1 MLRDR
6 ARIWASVY
14 KWRTP
19 SRWRAEDLH
28 KPFQL
33 EGEGG
38 LENPAMENQNGER
51 IPMQRYFSAVRHME
65 QTVMFPSLL
74 QGVLLE
80 DQEDP
85 AGIDSEKECPRDRD
99 LYDYFTLL
107 KSIKS
112 TAESGLP
119 PLNEKCLSSREEEE
133 AREKT
138 DLEGLFRYHIS
149 GLYHVLTQ
157 LTTRA
162 NAVTS
167 RYNEI
172 LGQINQNAIT
182 FRW

>member
-19 SRWRAEDLH
+19 SRWRTEDLH

-85 AGIDSEKECPRDRD
+85 AGTDSEKECPRDRD

-112 TAESGLP
+112 TVESGLP
-119 PLNEKCLSSREEEE
+119 PLRSREEEE

-172 LGQINQNAIT
+172 LGQINQ
-182 FRW
+182 

>member
-1 MLRDR
+1 
-6 ARIWASVY
+6 
-14 KWRTP
+14 
-19 SRWRAEDLH
+19 
-28 KPFQL
+28 
-33 EGEGG
+33 
-38 LENPAMENQNGER
+38 MENQNGER

-112 TAESGLP
+112 TVESGLP
-119 PLNEKCLSSREEEE
+119 PPNEKRLSSREEE

-149 GLYHVLTQ
+149 GLYHVLAQ

-172 LGQINQNAIT
+172 LGQINPNGIA

>member
-1 MLRDR
+1 QSLNKLLY
-6 ARIWASVY
+6 V
-14 KWRTP
+14 KGC
-19 SRWRAEDLH
+19 L
-28 KPFQL
+28 Q
-33 EGEGG
+33 
-38 LENPAMENQNGER
+38 R

-74 QGVLLE
+74 QGKTC
-80 DQEDP
+80 P
-85 AGIDSEKECPRDRD
+85 ADRD

-112 TAESGLP
+112 TVESGLP
-119 PLNEKCLSSREEEE
+119 PLNEKALSSREEE
-133 AREKT
+133 AREKS

-172 LGQINQNAIT
+172 LGQINQNGIT

>member
-1 MLRDR
+1 
-6 ARIWASVY
+6 
-14 KWRTP
+14 
-19 SRWRAEDLH
+19 
-28 KPFQL
+28 
-33 EGEGG
+33 
-38 LENPAMENQNGER
+38 
-51 IPMQRYFSAVRHME
+51 MQRYFSAVRHME

-85 AGIDSEKECPRDRD
+85 AGINSEKKCPRDRD

-112 TAESGLP
+112 TVESGLP
-119 PLNEKCLSSREEEE
+119 PLNEKSLSSREE

-172 LGQINQNAIT
+172 LGQINQNGIT
-182 FRW
+182 FQHGLSSSFGP